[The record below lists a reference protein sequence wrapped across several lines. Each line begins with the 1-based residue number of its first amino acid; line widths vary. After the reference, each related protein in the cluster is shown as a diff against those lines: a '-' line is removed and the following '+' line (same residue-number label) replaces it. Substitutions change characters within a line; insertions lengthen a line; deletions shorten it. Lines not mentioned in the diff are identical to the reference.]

1 MHNSMINM
9 LWLIILE
16 PFPTNLEHII
26 ELMVSLIY
34 VISLP
39 KLLAQV

>member
-9 LWLIILE
+9 LLLIILE

-26 ELMVSLIY
+26 ELMVSLIH

-39 KLLAQV
+39 KLLAQA